1 MMKSRRAQLKKVG
14 AVAGVGAVAAA
25 VGVVLTVGSATA
37 DPTNDV
43 EQPRLPGWH
52 HHPTRTQSQ
61 SSTGQTSQS
70 RASNITIPILPSRFP
85 STIAI
90 PARTK
95 VGTTVATTVDTT
107 TGSTVRTTL
116 GTTLSPTTVSTTLPD
131 GTIFIT
137 SGVVPV
143 TTITEITEATTAT
156 VTGTVTQTTTKTLRP
171 GTTVTI
177 PHAVTIPRVVPC
189 FPPSCS

>member
-1 MMKSRRAQLKKVG
+1 MVLRRAHVRKAG
-14 AVAGVGAVAAA
+14 AVTGVGAVAVA
-25 VGVVLTVGSATA
+25 VGIVLTVGSAAA
-37 DPTNDV
+37 DPSNDV
-43 EQPRLPGWH
+43 EQPKPTRWH
-52 HHPTRTQSQ
+52 HFPTRTHSQ

-107 TGSTVRTTL
+107 TATTVRATTGTTVVTTFVVNGPLPTDTTLVTLPIVTSTV
-116 GTTLSPTTVSTTLPD
+116 
-131 GTIFIT
+131 
-137 SGVVPV
+137 
-143 TTITEITEATTAT
+143 ITETTTAT

-177 PHAVTIPRVVPC
+177 PHAVTIPRVIPC